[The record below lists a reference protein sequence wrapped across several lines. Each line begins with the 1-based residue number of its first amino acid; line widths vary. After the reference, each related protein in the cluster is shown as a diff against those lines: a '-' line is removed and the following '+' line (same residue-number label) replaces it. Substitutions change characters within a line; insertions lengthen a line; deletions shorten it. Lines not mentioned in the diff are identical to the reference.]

1 MICFAQRVRRLGQVA
16 RHLGRHRDLLG
27 GGNKVDQFRVVPTRS
42 AVNRKDLTPPGTSKI
57 SVERNGQGWTGSFSR
72 GLLAAQA
79 SHHVAASLRQRFVI
93 STEFRFLKT
102 TPAILHVHR
111 SLT

>member
-1 MICFAQRVRRLGQVA
+1 M
-16 RHLGRHRDLLG
+16 
-27 GGNKVDQFRVVPTRS
+27 
-42 AVNRKDLTPPGTSKI
+42 
-57 SVERNGQGWTGSFSR
+57 VEDGLEVFSR

-102 TPAILHVHR
+102 TLAILGVHC